1 MKPKNGFVYA
11 ITFKNKTKIGRSINP
26 DKRVNAVLSQC
37 GVSRNE
43 CEIYIVETGDYYK
56 CEVNS
61 HALLSRF
68 RGVGEWFYVDH
79 ANAINAINRNVK
91 PLIKINDMDIDYLE
105 RFKSMFS
112 QARHE
117 DDEKIESHMRF
128 YGCVPY
134 TDGSKYFTI
143 LPTYEKTDES
153 ECIFDYVF
161 KFIHGFIS
169 FQIEHDEHA
178 CWDFNGI
185 FNSLDARSLGDIAV
199 MEKIVANAVSDGIN
213 AGLEYKD
220 IFQLAKNRCKLALPA
235 IGFK

>member
-1 MKPKNGFVYA
+1 MQPKNGFVYA
-11 ITFKNKTKIGRSINP
+11 ITFKDKTKIGRSINP

-37 GVSRNE
+37 GISRNE

-68 RGVGEWFYVDH
+68 RCVGEWFSVDH
-79 ANAINAINRNVK
+79 VNAINAINRNVK
-91 PLIKINDMDIDYLE
+91 PLIKINDIDIDYLE
-105 RFKSMFS
+105 RFKSMFN

-128 YGCVPY
+128 YGCVPCF
-134 TDGSKYFTI
+134 DGGKYFTI
-143 LPTYEKTDES
+143 LPTHEKTDES
-153 ECIFDYVF
+153 ESLFDYVF
-161 KFIHGFIS
+161 KFIYGFIV
-169 FQIEHDEHA
+169 FQIEHDEVSR
-178 CWDFNGI
+178 WEFDGI

-235 IGFK
+235 IGLK

>member
-1 MKPKNGFVYA
+1 
-11 ITFKNKTKIGRSINP
+11 
-26 DKRVNAVLSQC
+26 
-37 GVSRNE
+37 
-43 CEIYIVETGDYYK
+43 
-56 CEVNS
+56 
-61 HALLSRF
+61 
-68 RGVGEWFYVDH
+68 
-79 ANAINAINRNVK
+79 
-91 PLIKINDMDIDYLE
+91 MDIDYLE

-153 ECIFDYVF
+153 ECIFDYIF
-161 KFIHGFIS
+161 KFIHETLLFL
-169 FQIEHDEHA
+169 IEHDEPA
-178 CWDFNGI
+178 TWDLFGI
-185 FNSLDARSLGDIAV
+185 FNSIKDARSLGDIAV

-220 IFQLAKNRCKLALPA
+220 VFQLAKNRCRLALPA
-235 IGFK
+235 IGIK